1 MVTVQAAIKEYLV
14 ECEVRRY
21 TPKTIKGYR
30 TALNIFQQVLSEI
43 GVTDIEDVTMA
54 SVKKFQQIL
63 VGKKHKGTYINS
75 LLKASKS
82 FISYCFSEGIGGFNT
97 QGRAYPWVKQDK
109 PVIKAFSPK
118 DVRILLGSCKGN
130 DFLDV
135 RDCAIIT
142 TLFETGIRCAELY
155 SIKPEHIHDDY
166 ILIAN
171 GKNHKQRVVP
181 ISAPLRKAM
190 LRFDRVRE
198 NYFSYKTVD
207 DYYFLSFH
215 GKQLTNSA
223 VEHILKRRGEGI
235 DDVRVSPHTCRH
247 TWAQAQI
254 RMGTDLYTIS
264 RLLGHENIRITQIYL
279 ESLRDEDIIKM
290 SKNKSVLQNL

>member
-30 TALNIFQQVLSEI
+30 TALNIFQQVLTEI

-82 FISYCFSEGIGGFNT
+82 FISYCFAEGIGGFNT

-118 DVRILLGSCKGN
+118 DVRILTRGAARAMTFSGCKGLRN
-130 DFLDV
+130 HNHL
-135 RDCAIIT
+135 
-142 TLFETGIRCAELY
+142 LFETGDA
-155 SIKPEHIHDDY
+155 
-166 ILIAN
+166 
-171 GKNHKQRVVP
+171 
-181 ISAPLRKAM
+181 
-190 LRFDRVRE
+190 VRRA
-198 NYFSYKTVD
+198 
-207 DYYFLSFH
+207 LQH
-215 GKQLTNSA
+215 
-223 VEHILKRRGEGI
+223 
-235 DDVRVSPHTCRH
+235 
-247 TWAQAQI
+247 QA
-254 RMGTDLYTIS
+254 RAYP
-264 RLLGHENIRITQIYL
+264 R
-279 ESLRDEDIIKM
+279 
-290 SKNKSVLQNL
+290 

>member
-1 MVTVQAAIKEYLV
+1 
-14 ECEVRRY
+14 
-21 TPKTIKGYR
+21 
-30 TALNIFQQVLSEI
+30 
-43 GVTDIEDVTMA
+43 
-54 SVKKFQQIL
+54 
-63 VGKKHKGTYINS
+63 
-75 LLKASKS
+75 
-82 FISYCFSEGIGGFNT
+82 
-97 QGRAYPWVKQDK
+97 
-109 PVIKAFSPK
+109 
-118 DVRILLGSCKGN
+118 
-130 DFLDV
+130 
-135 RDCAIIT
+135 
-142 TLFETGIRCAELY
+142 
-155 SIKPEHIHDDY
+155 
-166 ILIAN
+166 
-171 GKNHKQRVVP
+171 
-181 ISAPLRKAM
+181 M

-198 NYFSYKTVD
+198 NYFSYKAAD